1 FADVLPELRKKGKF
15 ILNSVD
21 KKKMQTLTNKIKLY
35 QQELKRTKKQSYGN
49 KTGKGFIYVIKV
61 KTAMDG
67 QQKTCYKIGYTANL
81 EKRLATYRTGN
92 PDLELEYQ
100 ENLKCNKKQ
109 LETVAERYIDMLA
122 DFGVPDKVFKDA
134 TGVDEILDQ
143 AIGYYLNEDEVEE
156 DDEDYG
162 ELEF

>member
-1 FADVLPELRKKGKF
+1 MLNETQVGDVWLMFVE
-15 ILNSVD
+15 
-21 KKKMQTLTNKIKLY
+21 Y
-35 QQELKRTKKQSYGN
+35 
-49 KTGKGFIYVIKV
+49 
-61 KTAMDG
+61 MD
-67 QQKTCYKIGYTANL
+67 
-81 EKRLATYRTGN
+81 
-92 PDLELEYQ
+92 
-100 ENLKCNKKQ
+100 KKQ